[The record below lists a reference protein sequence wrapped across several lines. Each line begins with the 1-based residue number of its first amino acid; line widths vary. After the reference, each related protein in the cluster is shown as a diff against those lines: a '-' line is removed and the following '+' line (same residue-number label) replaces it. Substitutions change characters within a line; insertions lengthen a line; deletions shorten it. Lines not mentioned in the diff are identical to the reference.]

1 MPVLAATIQCVFLTP
16 STPQFSQAVCLTDF
30 TLMTLPVPLPL
41 FCHVTVFDPGSV
53 TETTSG
59 ESGTFSVVLAA
70 DTLVLLT
77 SGPLEG
83 LTLFCSL
90 SGLCDFEDDP

>member
-30 TLMTLPVPLPL
+30 TLMTFPVPLPL

-70 DTLVLLT
+70 DHI
-77 SGPLEG
+77 GPFDQWTVGRSDPFLQFAG
-83 LTLFCSL
+83 SL
-90 SGLCDFEDDP
+90 